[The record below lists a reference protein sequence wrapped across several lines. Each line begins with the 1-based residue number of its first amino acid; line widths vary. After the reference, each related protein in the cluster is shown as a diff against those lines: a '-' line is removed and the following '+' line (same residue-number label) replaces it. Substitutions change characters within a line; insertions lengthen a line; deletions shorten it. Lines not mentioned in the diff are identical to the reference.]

1 MSRHVRWQAVLAL
14 LGLLLVVALLSYAT
28 YTYTSEFVPARGGV
42 FVEGVAGNPQYINPV
57 LCQYNE
63 VDRDLCALIFNG
75 LLRFDQRG
83 ELQPDLAESWEVSPA
98 SDVFTF
104 TLRPDARW
112 HDGLRITADDV
123 IFTVELMQDPG
134 LQVLPDLAVLWRSV
148 IARKI
153 DDRTVVFQLSEPY
166 AAFPDYTT
174 VRWFGVLPKHY
185 WQRYKPRELARA
197 QLNTQPI
204 GSGPFRVT
212 EIDSQHIR
220 LEPVSRE
227 FEQPPY
233 LDALEFR
240 FYPDYQSILVAA
252 EQGEVHG
259 VSRILPEYIGRAEA
273 MTDLQLF
280 TSPMPGFT
288 LLLFN
293 LESANAPFLADP
305 IIRQAIAHGIDRER
319 LLQDVIPGAG
329 MLADSPILPESWAH
343 NPDTPSYEYDPGKAQ
358 ALLEQAGW
366 VDTDNDGIRE
376 LDDRP
381 LEFIL
386 LSDDAPH
393 SLLVNQAIASDLA
406 RIGVRAIT
414 QPVSFTGLVSDF
426 LVPRNFSAA
435 LVNWELIGDPDPYP
449 LWHSSQI
456 SPAGQ
461 NYSGWNNRQADI
473 AMEQARITT
482 DRDSRRDLYYEFQKL
497 FAQDLPA
504 ILLYYPLYTYGVST
518 AVNDVEVGRINEPAE
533 RFRTFADWYT
543 QLRKVTL
550 SERRTLEF
558 DNLER

>member
-1 MSRHVRWQAVLAL
+1 MAL

-112 HDGLRITADDV
+112 HDGLRLTADDV
-123 IFTVELMQDPG
+123 IFTVELMQDPD

-220 LEPVSRE
+220 LEPISRE

-240 FYPDYQSILVAA
+240 FYPDYQSILAAA

-259 VSRILPEYIGRAEA
+259 VSRILPEYIGQAEA

-305 IIRQAIAHGIDRER
+305 TIRQAIAHGIDKER
-319 LLQDVIPGAG
+319 LLQDVIPGVG
-329 MLADSPILPESWAH
+329 MLADSPMLPESWAH
-343 NPDTPSYEYDPGKAQ
+343 NPDTPSYEYDPEKAQ

-376 LDDRP
+376 LDGQP

-406 RIGVRAIT
+406 RIGVRAIA

-456 SPAGQ
+456 SPPGQ
-461 NYSGWNNRQADI
+461 SYSGWNNRQADI

-482 DRDSRRDLYYEFQKL
+482 DRDNRRDLYYEFQKL
-497 FAQDLPA
+497 FSQDLPA
-504 ILLYYPLYTYGVST
+504 ILLFYPLYTYGVST

>member
-1 MSRHVRWQAVLAL
+1 MAL

-112 HDGLRITADDV
+112 HDGLRLTADDV
-123 IFTVELMQDPG
+123 IFTVELMQDPD

-240 FYPDYQSILVAA
+240 FYPDYQSILAAA

-259 VSRILPEYIGRAEA
+259 VSRILPEYIGQAEA
-273 MTDLQLF
+273 MADLQLF

-305 IIRQAIAHGIDRER
+305 IIRQAIAHGIDKER
-319 LLQDVIPGAG
+319 LLQDVIPGVG
-329 MLADSPILPESWAH
+329 MLADSPMLPESWAH
-343 NPDTPSYEYDPGKAQ
+343 NPDTPSYEYDPEKAQ

-376 LDDRP
+376 LDGQP

-393 SLLVNQAIASDLA
+393 SLLVNQTIASDLA
-406 RIGVRAIT
+406 RIGVRAIA